1 MKKVVA
7 LLIAIVTLAALFA
20 GCTGEKSDQKDP
32 IVKAQ
37 EKVVQIGTDFLNYE
51 ITADEAVSKLRSV
64 LVPHAFKEGHD
75 RLVGDIDMLVFLI
88 EREDRTYDS
97 IERKIDYIKKSKY
110 TD

>member
-7 LLIAIVTLAALFA
+7 LLIAIVTVAALFA
-20 GCTGEKSDQKDP
+20 GCTGEKTSDKEP

-37 EKVVQIGTDFLNYE
+37 EKVVQIGQEFLDYD
-51 ITADEAVSKLRSV
+51 ITAEEAVAKLKSV

-75 RLVGDIDMLVFLI
+75 RLVGDIEMLVFLI
-88 EREDRTYDS
+88 DREDRTYDS